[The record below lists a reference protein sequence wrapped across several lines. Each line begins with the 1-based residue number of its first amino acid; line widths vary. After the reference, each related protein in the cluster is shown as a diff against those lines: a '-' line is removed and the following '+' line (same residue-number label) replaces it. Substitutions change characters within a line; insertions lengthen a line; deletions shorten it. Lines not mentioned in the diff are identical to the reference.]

1 MNKYR
6 DQFDWKLVYFDGFAG
21 SGSRGAKGQQE
32 VLIKWLNY
40 IEARALKRSL
50 N

>member
-32 VLIKWLNY
+32 DISAT
-40 IEARALKRSL
+40 ISL
-50 N
+50 FQNDVNEKN